1 MTPPRTAFS
10 SALLGLALMSSGC
23 SDGGS
28 LAPPLSPGTTNPPAV
43 TFTVSGT
50 VSELSAE
57 AVIPVPDAMVS
68 ASSGRSAVTDGQ
80 GRYSLSGLTAATGS
94 LSITKPG
101 YVTAVRT
108 LAMTAD
114 TQVDIRIERVPQY
127 VLSGM
132 VFEMTESGRVPVEGV
147 ELYCDSCG
155 SPDGH
160 TFVYTDANGLYRL
173 EWTLNGVHPLF
184 VTKPGYAIF
193 DPTGTLRDQHGRI
206 SATVDGDTRFDI
218 QVVRR

>member
-1 MTPPRTAFS
+1 MIPLRTAFS
-10 SALLGLALMSSGC
+10 SALLGLSLMSSGC

-28 LAPPLSPGTTNPPAV
+28 LAPPLSPGTPNPPPV
-43 TFTVSGT
+43 TYTVSGS
-50 VSELSAE
+50 VSELSGDAI
-57 AVIPVPDAMVS
+57 IPVADARIS
-68 ASSGRSAVTDGQ
+68 DSSGRSAVTDDQ
-80 GRYSLSGLTAATGS
+80 GRYSLSGLTAATRS

-101 YVTAVRT
+101 YLTAVRMVT
-108 LAMTAD
+108 MTAD
-114 TQVDIRIERVPQY
+114 VQVDIRIERIRHY

-184 VTKPGYAIF
+184 VTKPGYDIF

-206 SATVDGDTRFDI
+206 SAAVDGDTRFDI
-218 QVVRR
+218 QVRRQ